1 MGATQAAENHGD
13 EWGLT
18 WYLRWG
24 IYSQGVIQAE
34 AEVGHWFWDS
44 WVWDPKLSNSK
55 RKKNKKNMIYTAK
68 TKHKDNIHKSK
79 FNTIN
84 NIIFSQFDD
93 SIISTCLEFVA
104 LVFFL

>member
-1 MGATQAAENHGD
+1 
-13 EWGLT
+13 
-18 WYLRWG
+18 
-24 IYSQGVIQAE
+24 
-34 AEVGHWFWDS
+34 
-44 WVWDPKLSNSK
+44 
-55 RKKNKKNMIYTAK
+55 MIYTAK

-79 FNTIN
+79 FNTTN

>member
-1 MGATQAAENHGD
+1 MSYSPRVVLYVYSDKICETQ
-13 EWGLT
+13 
-18 WYLRWG
+18 
-24 IYSQGVIQAE
+24 
-34 AEVGHWFWDS
+34 
-44 WVWDPKLSNSK
+44 
-55 RKKNKKNMIYTAK
+55 KKKKKKKNMIYTAK